1 MIFVDT
7 NVVSETTKLK
17 PDAKVMVWLTRH
29 DAEIALSSI
38 VIAEMAFGIERIRPD
53 ERAPRLA
60 LALDAICARY
70 AGRVFGFDDE
80 AAHHYGRVMGEAERK
95 GRKMATPDG
104 MIAAIALQHDS
115 PLATRNM
122 PHFAIEGLRLIN
134 PWAD

>member
-1 MIFVDT
+1 MAWI
-7 NVVSETTKLK
+7 
-17 PDAKVMVWLTRH
+17 TRH

-80 AAHHYGRVMGEAERK
+80 AAHLYGRVMGEAERK